1 MALSKQNNSFEVF
14 GLEEL
19 QNMFKQL
26 PKQLSEQKIWQ
37 KFWRENSKP
46 LVKAAK
52 QKASAIKETGQLS
65 KSIGYFTTKASRRT
79 LGGYVGPRVKGAFK
93 DMKKSGYY
101 GAWVEYGAEVKL
113 WGKYPSSKG
122 NQKFMRPAYDETKG
136 TILINASRDGV
147 VTMDKLIKSHVK
159 RTEKYGILGR

>member
-79 LGGYVGPRVKGAFK
+79 LGGYVGPRVRGAF
-93 DMKKSGYY
+93 
-101 GAWVEYGAEVKL
+101 
-113 WGKYPSSKG
+113 

>member
-1 MALSKQNNSFEVF
+1 
-14 GLEEL
+14 
-19 QNMFKQL
+19 
-26 PKQLSEQKIWQ
+26 
-37 KFWRENSKP
+37 
-46 LVKAAK
+46 
-52 QKASAIKETGQLS
+52 
-65 KSIGYFTTKASRRT
+65 
-79 LGGYVGPRVKGAFK
+79 
-93 DMKKSGYY
+93 MKKSGYY